1 MDRVELL
8 TDDRIKRRT
17 ISPIVYHDVW
27 SMYKLHES
35 AMWHSSE
42 VKLDK
47 DYNDWVKLTDS
58 ERYFMS
64 MILAFFASSDLIV
77 VENLSLR
84 FMREIQMVEA
94 QVFYGFQAMI
104 ENVHS
109 EVYSNLLD
117 CYISD
122 VNQRTKLLNAID
134 TIPCVSKKAAWA
146 QQWITS
152 DLPLAHRLVAFAA
165 FEGIFF
171 SGAFCSIYWLVE
183 RGVLPGLAKANSFI
197 ARDESL
203 HTDFASL
210 LYNKYIFNKLTQSEL
225 NAIITSAVDIEVEF
239 ITTSLPCRLLGM
251 DSAQMS
257 QYIKYVANR
266 LVKQLGHNSIYEA
279 SQPFPFMD
287 RIALRQKHNFFEID
301 PSEYQK
307 IEPSNEDPYSDV
319 F

>member
-1 MDRVELL
+1 MDKQELL
-8 TDDRIKRRT
+8 TSDSIKRRT

-27 SMYKLHES
+27 AMYKLHES

-47 DYNDWVKLTDS
+47 DYADWMRLTDS
-58 ERYFMS
+58 EKYFMS

-146 QQWITS
+146 QKWITS
-152 DLPLAHRLVAFAA
+152 DLSLAHRLVAFAA

-203 HTDFASL
+203 HTDFAAL
-210 LYNKYIFNKLTQSEL
+210 LYNKYIVNKLSQDEIV
-225 NAIITSAVDIEVEF
+225 AIIMPAVDIEVEF
-239 ITTSLPCRLLGM
+239 ITQSLPCKLLGM
-251 DSAQMS
+251 DATQMT

-266 LVKQLGHNSIYEA
+266 LMRQLSYNNIYDVT
-279 SQPFPFMD
+279 QPFPFMD
-287 RIALRQKHNFFEID
+287 RIALRQKHNFFEIE

-307 IEPSNEDPYSDV
+307 IEPTTEDPYSDV

>member
-1 MDRVELL
+1 
-8 TDDRIKRRT
+8 
-17 ISPIVYHDVW
+17 
-27 SMYKLHES
+27 MYKLHES

-47 DYNDWVKLTDS
+47 DLADWEKLTNN
-58 ERYFMS
+58 EKYFMS

-94 QVFYGFQAMI
+94 QVFYNFQAMI
-104 ENVHS
+104 ENIHS

-117 CYISD
+117 TYITNL
-122 VNQRTKLLNAID
+122 VERTRLLNAVV
-134 TIPCVSKKAAWA
+134 TIPCVNKKAHWA
-146 QQWITS
+146 KQWIMS

-183 RGVLPGLAKANSFI
+183 RGILPGLAKANSFI
-197 ARDESL
+197 ARDEGL
-203 HTDFASL
+203 HTDFATL
-210 LYNKYIFNKLTQSEL
+210 LYCKYISNKLTQDEL
-225 NAIITSAVDIEVEF
+225 TAIITQAVDIEVEF
-239 ITTSLPCRLLGM
+239 ITTSLPCKLLGM
-251 DSAQMS
+251 DSTQMTM
-257 QYIKYVANR
+257 YIKYVANR
-266 LVKQLGHNSIYEA
+266 LVKQLGHSQVYNDV

-287 RIALRQKHNFFEID
+287 RIALRLKHNFFEIE
-301 PSEYQK
+301 PGEYQK
-307 IEPSNEDPYSDV
+307 IEPVCEDPYADA